1 MTVTVY
7 ETLDIVFSA
16 IGVVSTIVLTAIIII
31 QTSNLNK
38 KQQELEK
45 QIENSQKKRE
55 LYSYRREIYRAV
67 AIVNQIAKD
76 TVYYFD
82 TANVLTRSGAQ
93 IKEALETIEK
103 FNRGDSLQLKQAL
116 SESDL
121 VFSKEVAACLF
132 NIRDM
137 YNDIINAS
145 SELRLLDTILT
156 EEEKKVE
163 MPKKIVNNS
172 KLIRSKAI
180 SIISEYR
187 ILLPYMKK
195 EIALQTK
202 DI

>member
-1 MTVTVY
+1 MTVY
-7 ETLDIVFSA
+7 ETLDVVFSA
-16 IGVVSTIVLTAIIII
+16 IGVLSTMALTAIIIM

-55 LYSYRREIYRAV
+55 LYSYRREIFRAA
-67 AIVNQIAKD
+67 AIVNQIAVH
-76 TVYYFD
+76 TVNYFD

-103 FNRGDSLQLKQAL
+103 LNRGDSLQLKQLL
-116 SESDL
+116 SEADL
-121 VFSKEVAACLF
+121 VFSNEIAVRLF

-145 SELRLLDTILT
+145 SELSLLDKILT
-156 EEEKKVE
+156 EEEKKAE

-172 KLIRSKAI
+172 QLIRSKAI

-187 ILLPYMKK
+187 LLLPYMKK
-195 EIALQTK
+195 EIALQT
-202 DI
+202 D